1 MNGIA
6 PELVPLLAVVAATL
20 DEDGTLIEANAGFLR
35 LIEMADV
42 PPHGVQV
49 ARFFIQ
55 PDFASLV
62 GANPGAD
69 GEIHCGLLTLG
80 EYGGKTRSLRGRVW
94 RAAGQLG
101 VLAEYDIE
109 EMERLGDTVLE
120 LNSDY
125 ALAQFELAR
134 SNIKMR
140 HLNAELEQQVAQR
153 TQVLRD
159 ALLGAEAASRAKSVF
174 LRNMS
179 HELRTPLNAI
189 LGLGYI
195 VGRKIAEP
203 ELRRQVEQITD
214 AGRRLLVIVDQIM
227 DLSRLETGTFEIE
240 ARDFALLAVVD
251 VTVNVLRQRAAAK
264 GLLLVQEIDPVLP
277 LVLRGDPMRLSQI
290 LTDLIGNAIK
300 FSERG
305 RIAVRANLVAMQD
318 DDFLLR
324 FEVEDQGIGIAEAQ
338 QALLFNAFE
347 QADHSTTRK
356 YGGAGLGLAICRHL
370 AYLMGG
376 EVGVDSTP
384 GLGSTFWFTARLQ
397 RGHGV
402 MPGESATMAG
412 AATGLATGCQGS
424 APDAVLAGWPAVPA
438 NGREFAADHER
449 ALTVLAHLEPLLASD
464 DTAAG
469 DLFEANRPLLHAS
482 LGAGA
487 IPLERQVMNFD
498 YPAALATLRE
508 MMERGETS

>member
-1 MNGIA
+1 MG
-6 PELVPLLAVVAATL
+6 
-20 DEDGTLIEANAGFLR
+20 DR
-35 LIEMADV
+35 
-42 PPHGVQV
+42 
-49 ARFFIQ
+49 R
-55 PDFASLV
+55 
-62 GANPGAD
+62 
-69 GEIHCGLLTLG
+69 
-80 EYGGKTRSLRGRVW
+80 GKTIPLRGRVW
-94 RAAGQLG
+94 RLAGQLG

-159 ALLGAEAASRAKSVF
+159 ALVGAEAASRAKSAF

-189 LGLGYI
+189 LGLGH
-195 VGRKIAEP
+195 VLGLKIAEP
-203 ELRRQVEQITD
+203 ELRQHLEQITG
-214 AGRRLLVIVDQIM
+214 AGKLLRDMTNQILDM
-227 DLSRLETGTFEIE
+227 SRLEAGTFQIKSK
-240 ARDFALLAVVD
+240 DFALLAVLD
-251 VTVNVLRQRAAAK
+251 ATMALWRQRAAAK
-264 GLLLVQEIDPVLP
+264 GLILAREIDPALP
-277 LVLRGDPMRLSQI
+277 PVLRGDPMRLGQI
-290 LTDLIGNAIK
+290 LANLVGNAIA
-300 FSERG
+300 FSDRG
-305 RIAVRANLVAMQD
+305 RIDVRVRLVETKGDNL
-318 DDFLLR
+318 LLR

-397 RGHGV
+397 RGHDGHAWRV
-402 MPGESATMAG
+402 GRRCSRFGNRQPG
-412 AATGLATGCQGS
+412 
-424 APDAVLAGWPAVPA
+424 
-438 NGREFAADHER
+438 
-449 ALTVLAHLEPLLASD
+449 
-464 DTAAG
+464 
-469 DLFEANRPLLHAS
+469 
-482 LGAGA
+482 
-487 IPLERQVMNFD
+487 
-498 YPAALATLRE
+498 
-508 MMERGETS
+508 